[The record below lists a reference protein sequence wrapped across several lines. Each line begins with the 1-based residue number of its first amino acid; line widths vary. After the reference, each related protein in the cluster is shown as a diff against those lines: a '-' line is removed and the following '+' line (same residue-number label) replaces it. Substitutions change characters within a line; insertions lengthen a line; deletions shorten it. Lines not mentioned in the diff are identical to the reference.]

1 MDLWGREETPF
12 LLLQDFL
19 MFHKDFSNQ
28 PFLQLFFL
36 LTLLPSSE
44 FGKPTDQLEE
54 GWMRFIFEQ

>member
-1 MDLWGREETPF
+1 
-12 LLLQDFL
+12 

-36 LTLLPSSE
+36 NTAA
-44 FGKPTDQLEE
+44 FIWVWKPTDQLEE